1 MEIKHVHTL
10 QLLEAKKAIEPNLYP
25 LKTHVAHTLFG
36 KKDFV
41 SPVIATVEA
50 KARILMTNYGLSAD
64 QVVDRVYQSLVM
76 SLIQFVEGQR
86 TLKSFLVYRINTILD
101 RLMGS
106 LGRKGP
112 VGAQQ
117 PIRPYRVRDLDF
129 REEGQEASF
138 ETFESGLGRFAGVA
152 AGKPESS
159 KSNPTTVILRKRRA
173 EPKNST
179 YLDFYDDEF

>member
-25 LKTHVAHTLFG
+25 LRTHVAHTLFG

-64 QVVDRVYQSLVM
+64 QVVDKVYQSLVM

-112 VGAQQ
+112 VGAQR

-129 REEGQEASF
+129 REGGQETAF
-138 ETFESGLGRFAGVA
+138 EKFESGLGRLGGVETRKL
-152 AGKPESS
+152 GSS
-159 KSNPTTVILRKRRA
+159 KPNPTTVILRKKEA
-173 EPKNST
+173 ASKDST
-179 YLDFYDDEF
+179 YLDFYDDDF